1 MKLVLLLIPVLVSA
15 NCPHIVRGARGPPG
29 LRGPPGETIT
39 APTIIPF
46 AMGGSNTII
55 NTPLAPITKTI
66 VTGYGSSSSVDGLPS
81 NWGVSNNSILP
92 PFYWFPSSAGAIRE
106 LSAYFTIEAG
116 VNIGGGLL
124 SVNAGIWEESPSGG
138 FNILASVTLLP
149 TLVGS
154 VSAGQVVKGTT
165 TSLNASF
172 TGDQRLVVGFFLTQG
187 GPINGIFGSGGG
199 SYKVS

>member
-15 NCPHIVRGARGPPG
+15 NCFHTIRGARGPPG
-29 LRGPPGETIT
+29 LRGPPGETT
-39 APTIIPF
+39 TSLTVIPF
-46 AMGGSNTII
+46 AMGTSNTII
-55 NTPLAPITKTI
+55 NTPLSPITKTI
-66 VTGYGSSSSVDGLPS
+66 VTGYGASSSVDGLPS

-106 LSAYFTIEAG
+106 LSAYFTIEAA
-116 VNIGGGLL
+116 VNLGGGLL
-124 SVNAGIWEESPSGG
+124 SVNAGIWEESPNGG

-149 TLVGS
+149 VLVGS
-154 VSAGQVVKGTT
+154 VNSGQVVKGTT

-172 TGDQRLVVGFFLTQG
+172 TGDQRLIVGFFLTQG

-199 SYKVS
+199 SYKIS